1 MPLPRRSAV
10 VALFAACVG
19 CNRPPASPVAAP
31 PPLTAPADAAV
42 AVVTV
47 NPKRQSLAWTID
59 QPGSVQAFE
68 VTPVLAKLSGYV
80 SKVHVDL
87 GDSVKGPVG
96 DKPGTLLAEV
106 SIPELAQE
114 GEQKAALVEQARA
127 EAEQARQGAV
137 VAGEQVK
144 SAEAM
149 VHEAVAAR
157 GRVMADMER
166 WESELKRMQ
175 GLSGVIDS
183 QTLAETRK
191 QYQTATAARGEV
203 EAKIASAE
211 AASREAKAKRGR
223 ADADVKAAEA
233 RVKVA
238 EAETARVKALL
249 GYTQI
254 RAPFDGVV
262 TERHVHTGH
271 FLMPTGGKPEPLFV
285 LARLDTV
292 RVFAEVPESVSA
304 AAGVGAKATVRFPA
318 LDNREVSAVVTRT
331 SGVLSSDSRTLR
343 VEIDVPNPDGT
354 IKPGLFA
361 HIRIAAGSANTYVL
375 PAAAVLFADET
386 AYCFAVKDGKAVK
399 LRVQTGRS
407 SGGVMEVFGT
417 RKADA
422 ATGPWTPIDG
432 GELVVVGNL
441 GALADGQPVSV
452 K

>member
-1 MPLPRRSAV
+1 MAVSRRHATV
-10 VALFAACVG
+10 VLLAACVG
-19 CNRPPASPVAAP
+19 CAREPSAPVAATP
-31 PPLTAPADAAV
+31 ALPAPADAAV
-42 AVVTV
+42 TVAVTS
-47 NPKRQSLAWTID
+47 PKKQSLSWTID

-68 VTPVLAKLSGYV
+68 VTPVVAKLAGYV

-87 GDSVKGPVG
+87 GDQVKGPAG
-96 DKPGTLLAEV
+96 DKNGTLMAEV
-106 SIPELAQE
+106 SIPELVQE
-114 GEQKAALVEQARA
+114 AAQKAAMVDQAKA
-127 EAEQARQGAV
+127 EEELARQGAA
-137 VAGEQVK
+137 VAGEQIK
-144 SAEAM
+144 AAEAM
-149 VHEAVAAR
+149 VQEAISAR
-157 GRVMADMER
+157 GRVLADMER
-166 WESELKRMQ
+166 WESELKRME

-191 QYQTATAARGEV
+191 QYKTATAVRGEV

-211 AASREAKAKRGR
+211 AASREAKAKKGR

-238 EAETARVKALL
+238 DAETARVKALL
-249 GYTQI
+249 GYTEI

-262 TERHVHTGH
+262 TARHVHTGH
-271 FLMPTGGKPEPLFV
+271 FLQPTGGKPEPLFV

-292 RVFAEVPESVSA
+292 RVFAEIPESVSA
-304 AAGVGAKATVRFPA
+304 AAVVGAKATVRFPG

-343 VEIDVPNPDGT
+343 VEIDVPNPDGS

-361 HIRIAAGSANTYVL
+361 QIRIAAGSANTYVL
-375 PAAAVLFADET
+375 PASAVLFADET

-399 LRVQTGRS
+399 LRVQTGRT
-407 SGGVMEVFGT
+407 SGGNIEVFGT

-441 GALADGQPVSV
+441 GALADGQPLSE